1 MSLKGGVKLELRAQN
16 PLEFCCSKC
25 GPLDRSEEIMQDV
38 AQRDKEKE
46 NLKEKLEDMKQ
57 RLKECRVSS
66 RKNRKHAQ

>member
-1 MSLKGGVKLELRAQN
+1 
-16 PLEFCCSKC
+16 
-25 GPLDRSEEIMQDV
+25 MQDV

-66 RKNRKHAQ
+66 RKNRKHAQQDINIVKQQHTNVKAEVIEAARDKI

>member
-1 MSLKGGVKLELRAQN
+1 
-16 PLEFCCSKC
+16 
-25 GPLDRSEEIMQDV
+25 MQDV